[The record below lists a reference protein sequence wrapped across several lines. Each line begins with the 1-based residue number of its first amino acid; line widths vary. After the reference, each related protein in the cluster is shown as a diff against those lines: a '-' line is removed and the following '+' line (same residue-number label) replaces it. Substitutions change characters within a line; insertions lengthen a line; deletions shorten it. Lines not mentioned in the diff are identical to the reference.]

1 MFIRAGIVRDHVRNH
16 VKAALV
22 RATLV
27 RATFIRAGIVR
38 DYVRAHFHSRDY
50 QGLCQSHINQT
61 KIVRD
66 HIRAALV
73 TVERWWIPGSCC
85 STNLMR
91 KISIVSGRSHTADTE
106 VKLSYLR
113 YVHIAISWWMC
124 VECLLLSH
132 PTCFP
137 IWTVTFDRV
146 IELTFEIASLEWR
159 DLLRQWYKSRALCI
173 HWAEW
178 ILHQKSSIYLD

>member
-1 MFIRAGIVRDHVRNH
+1 MFIRAGIVRDHVRDH

-27 RATFIRAGIVR
+27 RATFIRAEIVR
-38 DYVRAHFHSRDY
+38 DYIRAYFHSWDY

-61 KIVRD
+61 TIVRD
-66 HIRAALV
+66 HIRAPLV

-91 KISIVSGRSHTADTE
+91 KISIVSGRSHTADTQ
-106 VKLSYLR
+106 VKPSYLW
-113 YVHIAISWWMC
+113 YVHIAISWWTC
-124 VECLLLSH
+124 VECPLL
-132 PTCFP
+132 PRPRCFP

-146 IELTFEIASLEWR
+146 IDLTFEEWR
-159 DLLRQWYKSRALCI
+159 ELLQ
-173 HWAEW
+173 EW
-178 ILHQKSSIYLD
+178 